1 MDATLDALDERA
13 MQVASGLLD
22 RSLPKAEWTHEAH
35 VLACIALVRSLG
47 ARDAL
52 AALRA
57 GIPPYNEATGVAN
70 TPTGGYHDTITVY
83 YVWAVAGLV
92 AR

>member
-35 VLACIALVRSLG
+35 VSSPPTPS
-47 ARDAL
+47 
-52 AALRA
+52 AAPRRWS
-57 GIPPYNEATGVAN
+57 GGTG
-70 TPTGGYHDTITVY
+70 T
-83 YVWAVAGLV
+83 
-92 AR
+92 R